1 MIPTSRLLVCLITV
15 CLLQGCGGGS
25 DNSGNNGGGGSGGGG
40 TTPAG
45 TGKLMVSN
53 PDGTTG
59 IALVNI
65 PYTTLPTTAATR
77 RAGHTSQTGEY
88 QYDTNEQVSFNLF
101 NISFAGLST
110 KASINEDD
118 LAVSFCK
125 NHATPTSCQYK
136 VARNLQRLLLSVDS
150 DQNFSNGISI
160 LTDFQQN
167 PALSL
172 DSEIDQFE
180 LALAKKLIPLNR
192 QVANLFK
199 PSLGMNLESP
209 QPEADEVGGQPL
221 AFADLFRVSRP
232 FPEFSCTDI
241 KYDANG
247 WPIEIPSS
255 CDTQINAT
263 FRTPTWATTLILR
276 YLPYGSIPTGKYTVL
291 YEGSGDLQYSGI
303 ANKLPNESQAGRDVI
318 EITPELIKTRN
329 AAGLRVQLKTLDS
342 TNPIKNIRIVM
353 PGGICEGQAFIRVDK
368 EADCPAGQYRS
379 FVDSLQAD
387 RNAIV
392 FNPDYLRFVR
402 DFKVLRTMN
411 LMEMSPRASAC
422 DPLKDEPY
430 RQCILQEFTWE
441 QRAKMD
447 QATWGG
453 SFRTP
458 LLQRYARGVP
468 LEVVVAL
475 INTVNKDPWFNLP
488 HNANDDYV
496 KKFATYVRD
505 HLNPNLKVHIE
516 YTNEPWNAI
525 FWGAMYVR
533 MKGIALGL
541 DTTEWRA
548 GYKYYSNRSVEVF
561 KIWHDIF
568 GGAERLVRIL
578 NTYHPD
584 EWMSRNM
591 LTYNGNSQFVDVLA
605 SAPYFQ
611 GCWDKNANLACA
623 DSSKNPL
630 MVKDIS
636 SIDDL
641 FNIIDNPNNPYGM
654 AATLKW
660 MTVQAKVAKDFNVDF
675 YTYEG
680 GQHLVVDNRDKTITA
695 ERRKSLLDLIR
706 AANRDSRMAGR
717 YSQLLN
723 GWRDQGGKLFM
734 LFTMPQSYHTHGTFG
749 IKEHLNQARSE
760 APKYDMSMQFQEMQ
774 KKCWW
779 ANCE

>member
-15 CLLQGCGGGS
+15 WLLQGCGGGS

-53 PDGTTG
+53 PDGTAG

-77 RAGHTSQTGEY
+77 RAGNTSQTGEY

-101 NISFAGLST
+101 NLSFTGITT

-125 NHATPTSCQYK
+125 NHATPASCQYK

-160 LTDFQQN
+160 LTNFQQN
-167 PALSL
+167 PAIAL

-255 CDTQINAT
+255 CDTQVNTT

-329 AAGLRVQLKTLDS
+329 AAGLRVQLKTIDS
-342 TNPIKNIRIVM
+342 ANPIKNIRIVM
-353 PGGICEGQAFIRVDK
+353 PGGICEGQAFVRVEK

-430 RQCILQEFTWE
+430 RQCMLQEFTWE

-488 HNANDDYV
+488 HNANDDYI

-548 GYKYYSNRSVEVF
+548 GYKYYSNRSVEIF

-623 DSSKNPL
+623 DPTKNPL
-630 MVKDIS
+630 MIKDIS
-636 SIDDL
+636 SVDDL

-660 MTVQAKVAKDFNVDF
+660 MTVQAKVAKDFNIDF

>member
-1 MIPTSRLLVCLITV
+1 MISTSKLVICLITAG
-15 CLLQGCGGGS
+15 LLQGCGGGS
-25 DNSGNNGGGGSGGGG
+25 DNNSGGNSGG
-40 TTPAG
+40 TDPAG
-45 TGKLMVSN
+45 TGKLILSN
-53 PDGTTG
+53 PQSTTG
-59 IALVNI
+59 IPLVNI
-65 PYTTLPTTAATR
+65 SYTTLPTTAAAR
-77 RAGHTSQTGEY
+77 QAGNTTNTGEY
-88 QYDTNEQVSFNLF
+88 KYDTNEQVSFSLF
-101 NISFAGLST
+101 HTNFTGIST
-110 KASINEDD
+110 KALINEDD
-118 LAVSFCK
+118 LAVSYCK
-125 NHATPTSCQYK
+125 NNASPNTCQYK

-150 DQNFSNGISI
+150 DQNFSNGITI
-160 LTDFQQN
+160 LASFQQDP
-167 PALSL
+167 PAALET
-172 DSEIDQFE
+172 EIDQFE
-180 LALAKKLIPLNR
+180 LALAKKLTSLNR
-192 QVANLFK
+192 QTAALFK
-199 PSLGMNLESP
+199 PSLGLNLESP
-209 QPEADEVGGQPL
+209 QPEADEVGGQPV
-221 AFADLFRVSRP
+221 AFADLFRISRP

-247 WPIEIPSS
+247 WPLEIPSS
-255 CDTQINAT
+255 CDTQVNST

-276 YLPYGSIPTGKYTVL
+276 YVPYGAIPTGKYTVL
-291 YEGSGDLQYSGI
+291 YEGTGTLQYSGI
-303 ANKLPNESQAGRDVI
+303 ANKLPNESQVGREVI

-329 AAGLRVQLKTLDS
+329 SAGLRLQLKNIDNA
-342 TNPIKNIRIVM
+342 NPIKNIRIVM
-353 PGGICEGQAFIRVDK
+353 PGGICEGQPFVRVEK

-379 FVDSLQAD
+379 FVDTLQAD
-387 RNAIV
+387 RNAIA
-392 FNPDYLRFVR
+392 FNPDYLRFVK

-430 RQCILQEFTWE
+430 RQCMLQDFSWD
-441 QRAKMD
+441 QRAKMN
-447 QATWGG
+447 QASWGG
-453 SFRTP
+453 SSRTP
-458 LLQRYARGVP
+458 LLQRYARGLP

-488 HNANDDYV
+488 HNATDDYV
-496 KKFATYVRD
+496 TQFATYVRD

-525 FWGAMYVR
+525 FWGALYVR

-548 GYKYYSNRSVEVF
+548 GYKYYSNRSVAIF

-568 GGAERLVRIL
+568 GGSERLVRIL

-591 LTYNGNSQFVDVLA
+591 LTYNGNNQFVDALA

-611 GCWDKNANLACA
+611 GCWDKNANVACA
-623 DSSKNPL
+623 DPVKNPL

-636 SIDDL
+636 SVDDL
-641 FNIIDNPNNPYGM
+641 FNIIDNPNNPYGI

-660 MTVQAKVAKDFNVDF
+660 MTVQAKVAKEFNVDF

-723 GWRDQGGKLFM
+723 GWRDQGGQLFM
-734 LFTMPQSYHTHGTFG
+734 LFTMPQSYHTFGTFG